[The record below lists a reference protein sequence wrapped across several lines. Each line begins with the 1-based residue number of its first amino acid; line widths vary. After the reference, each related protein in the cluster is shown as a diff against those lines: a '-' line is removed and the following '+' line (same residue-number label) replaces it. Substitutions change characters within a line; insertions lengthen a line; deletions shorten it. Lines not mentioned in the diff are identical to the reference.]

1 MEFPMYTPEIP
12 DLYFIMAICGACWNK
27 GVSPSSAGS
36 GRVALV
42 PLGMGLWRLL
52 TIDHSSMFLLR
63 RGRCWLSGGLHLGSY
78 TLRMPLES
86 LVDRKW
92 HLWILWRK
100 MGTEE
105 KDSEEELR
113 AAWGGGGGGAG
124 VVSFSWVPACPLR
137 VMELLLQLSVSSL
150 LF

>member
-1 MEFPMYTPEIP
+1 MYTPEMP

-100 MGTEE
+100 MGTGERFRRRNRGRRGME
-105 KDSEEELR
+105 GELSPFPEYLP
-113 AAWGGGGGGAG
+113 ALLE
-124 VVSFSWVPACPLR
+124 SWNCY
-137 VMELLLQLSVSSL
+137 SSSQCHP
-150 LF
+150 FCFRWRNQQ